1 MKAARRAG
9 IVLGSISAAL
19 VTLAAGFPARAADA
33 PDWDIA
39 AKVHYGPSGNASG
52 YSAVVAAAKDNAW
65 VFGGTNPGGPS
76 SPAAEH
82 WNGKRWQAWRLPAGL
97 DGFIVAAAASSARN
111 VWAVGEEYALRWN
124 GVKWTVAKSWNQAGD
139 ITSLAVISRSDVW
152 VFGSN
157 SFSGEPSLGAW
168 HYNGHTW
175 ARARGIAD
183 TIYRASAVS
192 PGNIWGITVSPRGGS
207 VVHYNGTAWSK
218 VPAADSVLADTQ
230 LNDVLAASGS
240 NVWISGVTPANAA
253 VGRLV
258 LAHWN
263 GKSWKRF
270 VAPWPV
276 QQTERFAT
284 DGVHGVWIPVVTGGD
299 SPTTW
304 ILHLSRT
311 GRWVRTE
318 IAAGRGDGV
327 GVGDLALVPG
337 TTTVW
342 GAGGLVT
349 TVGGDA
355 AIWDLGVL
363 VDHLAARERPRVPDH
378 LVIVGRGVIRVYL
391 TAGNRAIVWV
401 LLTTRPS
408 TRPAA
413 ASRPPGLTVYAHTEW
428 QASRS
433 RWSQDRAGVCSCA
446 AAASSSARSSASSR
460 ASILRRSWIRA
471 LVST

>member
-1 MKAARRAG
+1 MKTARRAG
-9 IVLGSISAAL
+9 IVLGSMSAAI

-39 AKVHYGPSGNASG
+39 AKVHYGPSDNASG
-52 YSAVVAAAKDNAW
+52 YSAVIAAAKNNAW

-97 DGFIVAAAASSARN
+97 DGFIVAAAASSASN
-111 VWAVGEEYALRWN
+111 VWAVGEGYALRWN
-124 GVKWTVAKSWNQAGD
+124 GARWTVAKSWSQAGG
-139 ITSLAVISRSDVW
+139 ITSVAAISRSDVW
-152 VFGSN
+152 VFGSS
-157 SFSGEPSLGAW
+157 SFSGEPSVGAW
-168 HYNGHTW
+168 HYNGRTW
-175 ARARGIAD
+175 ARAGGIAD
-183 TIYRASAVS
+183 AIYRASAVS
-192 PGNIWGITVSPRGGS
+192 PGNIWAITVSPRGGS
-207 VVHYNGTAWSK
+207 VLHYDGSTWSE
-218 VPAADSVLADTQ
+218 VPAADSALANTQ

-240 NVWISGVTPANAA
+240 NVWVSGITPANAA
-253 VGRLV
+253 DGRLV

-284 DGVHGVWIPVVTGGD
+284 DGAHGIWIPVVTGGD

-304 ILHLSRT
+304 ILHLSHS
-311 GRWVRTE
+311 GRWIRTE

-342 GAGGLVT
+342 GVGGLVT

-355 AIWDLGVL
+355 SIWDLGVL
-363 VDHLAARERPRVPDH
+363 ADHLASREPRSAPAH
-378 LVIVGRGVIRVYL
+378 RLVIGRGVIRVYL
-391 TAGNRAIVWV
+391 ASGNPGIVWV
-401 LLTTRPS
+401 YVTSRPS
-408 TRPAA
+408 ICRVATG
-413 ASRPPGLTVYAHTEW
+413 RPPGFAV
-428 QASRS
+428 
-433 RWSQDRAGVCSCA
+433 DAGD
-446 AAASSSARSSASSR
+446 
-460 ASILRRSWIRA
+460 
-471 LVST
+471 